1 MIVAD
6 SLGLELTTVAANYAK
21 SRRGA
26 PPSLEGGSGRDA
38 GAGSR
43 GPQAA
48 SQNVTGAFAV
58 ARSIGPGEGV
68 GLADGVSGEQTEEA
82 MDPRTGEILR
92 AAGDDGESGALNG
105 GRPPYD
111 PAGAFA
117 QVV

>member
-1 MIVAD
+1 
-6 SLGLELTTVAANYAK
+6 
-21 SRRGA
+21 
-26 PPSLEGGSGRDA
+26 
-38 GAGSR
+38 
-43 GPQAA
+43 
-48 SQNVTGAFAV
+48 
-58 ARSIGPGEGV
+58 
-68 GLADGVSGEQTEEA
+68 

>member
-68 GLADGVSGEQTEEA
+68 GLADSVSGEQTEEA